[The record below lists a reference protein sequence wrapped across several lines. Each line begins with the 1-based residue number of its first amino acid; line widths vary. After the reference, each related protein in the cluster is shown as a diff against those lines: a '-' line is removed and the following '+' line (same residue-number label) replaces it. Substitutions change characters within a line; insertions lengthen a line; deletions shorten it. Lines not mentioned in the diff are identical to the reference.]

1 MILKVVLNY
10 LILLIYGVVLGVGR
24 DENGETILILPIIL
38 IFLSWL
44 NYYRSDKWKTVLILH
59 VHLMISTV
67 LGISLG
73 GYLFTKYIS
82 NDAETY
88 MILMLLYMVGAVMV
102 AGLGILTTFIKYH
115 STKKS

>member
-10 LILLIYGVVLGVGR
+10 LILLIYGVVLGFRGGVI
-24 DENGETILILPIIL
+24 DFILPVIL
-38 IFLSWL
+38 MFLSWI
-44 NYYRSDKWKTVLILH
+44 NYHRSDKWQTVLILH
-59 VHLMISTV
+59 IHLMISTV
-67 LGISLG
+67 LGIFLG

-88 MILMLLYMVGAVMV
+88 MILMLMLMVGMVMV
-102 AGLGILTTFIKYH
+102 VGLGILTILIKYH